1 MSFLD
6 TLKSLGLWQQ
16 QGAAQ
21 QPNPY
26 GLDPAVMSQARMAA
40 LGNIGG
46 QLLAMSQQMT
56 PDQRARLMAQADWSG
71 GYQGNLYNAAQMQLL
86 GQNQKRKQMEDER
99 TQAAVQWLQQKI
111 SGLPD
116 GKQKQNA
123 MIYLQLGDIQNAAA
137 QLTAGAAEPK
147 WQLVDGQVIDMNNP
161 MAGAQPVPGLQ
172 PKVAQVD
179 PKDRLPFINAY
190 ENAPEVQAFNTLAG
204 TYDALSGAVYDN
216 TKVSDLDFVYGVAK
230 ALDPT
235 SVVRES
241 EGQMVIDAQ
250 GLDAATIGRLN
261 SMIGGG
267 ALLPQQRLELMA
279 LIKRRADAFRKLAE
293 TRRQS
298 VLIAGDGV
306 ITDRNLRTLPLLP
319 DIAPPEQVSAPGR
332 RDLPGPLP
340 EPELIGVQ

>member
-6 TLKSLGLWQQ
+6 TLKNLGLWQPQ
-16 QGAAQ
+16 QAE

-26 GLDPAVMSQARMAA
+26 GLDPAIMQQARMSA

-56 PDQRARLMAQADWSG
+56 PDQRARMMANADWTG
-71 GYQGNLYNAAQMQLL
+71 GYQGNLMNAAQMQLM
-86 GQNQKRKQMEDER
+86 GDSRRRKTEEDER
-99 TQAAVQWLQQKI
+99 GRAAREWLTQKI
-111 SGLPD
+111 AGLPD

-123 MIYLQLGDIQNAAA
+123 MIYLQLGDLQNAAA
-137 QLTAGAAEPK
+137 QLTAGAPQPEY
-147 WQLVDGQVIDMNNP
+147 QVVDGYYFDKNNP
-161 MAGAQPVPGLQ
+161 GAGAQPVPGLE
-172 PKVAQVD
+172 PTGPQVD

-216 TKVSDLDFVYGVAK
+216 TKVADLDFIYGVAK

-235 SVVRES
+235 SVVRET
-241 EGQMVIDAQ
+241 EAGMVIDAQ

-261 SMIGGG
+261 SMLGGG
-267 ALLPQQRLELMA
+267 ALLPQQRLELLS
-279 LIKRRADAFRKLAE
+279 LIKRRAEAYRRQAD

-298 VLIAGDGV
+298 VLIAGEGV
-306 ITDRNLRTLPLLP
+306 ISDRNLRTLPLLP
-319 DIAPPEQVSAPGR
+319 DITPPEQISTGGR
-332 RDLPGPLP
+332 RDLPPIP
-340 EPELIGVQ
+340 EPEFLGVGQ